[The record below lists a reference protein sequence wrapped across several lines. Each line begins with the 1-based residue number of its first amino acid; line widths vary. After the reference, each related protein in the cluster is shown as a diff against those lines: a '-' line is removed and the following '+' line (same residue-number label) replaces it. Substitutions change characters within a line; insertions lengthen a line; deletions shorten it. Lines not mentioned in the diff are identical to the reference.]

1 MVERPDGAFTE
12 FVGKHQPG
20 LLRTAYLLT
29 GDHASAED
37 LLQTALLKTYTH
49 WHRVEE
55 PAAYTRRVLVTT
67 HTSWLRRLSS
77 TERPMRELPDRPVE
91 PEPYE
96 DRKDVMFRALR
107 TLPPRMRAAVVLR
120 YYEDL
125 SEAGTARLMGC
136 SVGTVK
142 TQTSRG
148 LARLREQLP
157 ALRPGCE
164 FPESCR

>member
-1 MVERPDGAFTE
+1 VVQRPDGAFTE
-12 FVGKHQPG
+12 FVQRHQPR
-20 LLRTAYLLT
+20 LLRTAFLLT

-49 WHRVEE
+49 WHRVEN
-55 PAAYTRRVLVTT
+55 PTAFTRRVLVTT
-67 HTSWLRRLSS
+67 QTSWLRRLSS
-77 TERPMRELPDRPVE
+77 TERPMREVPDRAA
-91 PEPYE
+91 PESELYDE
-96 DRKDVMFRALR
+96 RKDAMVQALA

-125 SEAGTARLMGC
+125 SEAETARLMGC

-157 ALRPGCE
+157 VLRPAGE
-164 FPESCR
+164 PGVDR